1 MSIQNTTTFMG
12 VVIDP
17 KGPSNPM
24 IIKALAEG
32 HCLLDICKFIEVTG
46 FKLNMVMFDYF
57 WQVMV
62 GNTRVHLHPG
72 VFEWFGYEGEIKEQR
87 KNFIRMLKNNNIE
100 YKELTRKDPEIDH
113 YPSIQQEIALLPSNV
128 QHSKFLIMEPDNIKM
143 AIMQLKTKNGHIIR
157 QYYID
162 LEKLMKLYVE
172 YTLCFNKRKAES
184 EITSLEA
191 AMSDMKLER
200 QKQEQM
206 MIRQEAVIQH
216 IKNQNDHLI
225 TQNDNLITQNQQLIS
240 QNEDFQGEFDNIQ
253 GELAVVQDK
262 LNTSIEDRVPKVKTL
277 NRLEQFILI
286 KKNKANERYQYY
298 VICGQNV
305 YVTTRIGLL
314 KRRFERMEVILKLE
328 YQPNTK
334 NLFGRFKETQTQ
346 KGNVNVRMND
356 IELVSMTEEE
366 LIEEFIKLDEEK
378 LNVE

>member
-1 MSIQNTTTFMG
+1 MSVQNTTTFMG

-57 WQVMV
+57 WQVMI
-62 GNTRVHLHPG
+62 GNTGTLQGTLLGTSVL
-72 VFEWFGYEGEIKEQR
+72 EWFGYEGEYKKQ
-87 KNFIRMLKNNNIE
+87 KQNFIKMLKNNNIE
-100 YKELTRKDPEIDH
+100 YRELTRKDPEIEQ

-128 QHSKFLIMEPDNIKM
+128 QNSKFLIMEPKDIKM

-162 LEKLMKLYVE
+162 IEDLMKLYVE

-191 AMSDMKLER
+191 AMSDMKLEM
-200 QKQEQM
+200 K
-206 MIRQEAVIQH
+206 H

-225 TQNDNLITQNQQLIS
+225 TQNDNLITQNQHLIS

-286 KKNKANERYQYY
+286 KKNKLNERYQYY

-314 KRRFERMEVILKLE
+314 KRRFERMEIILKLE

-334 NLFGRFKETQTQ
+334 NLFGRFKETQ

-366 LIEEFIKLDEEK
+366 LVEEFIKLDEEK

>member
-1 MSIQNTTTFMG
+1 MSVQNTTNFMG

-62 GNTRVHLHPG
+62 GNTRVHLHPR

-100 YKELTRKDPEIDH
+100 YIELTRKDPEIDH

-128 QHSKFLIMEPDNIKM
+128 QNSKFLIMEPDNIKM

-191 AMSDMKLER
+191 AMSDMKLEL
-200 QKQEQM
+200 KSLNTHLNE
-206 MIRQEAVIQH
+206 
-216 IKNQNDHLI
+216 IKD
-225 TQNDNLITQNQQLIS
+225 QNQQLIS

-277 NRLEQFILI
+277 NKLEQFILI
-286 KKNKANERYQYY
+286 KKNKVNESYQYY

-314 KRRFERMEVILKLE
+314 KRRFEKMEIILKLE

-334 NLFGRFKETQTQ
+334 NLFGRFKETQ
-346 KGNVNVRMND
+346 KGNANVRMND
-356 IELVSMTEEE
+356 IELVNMTEEE
-366 LIEEFIKLDEEK
+366 LIEEFKKLDEEK

>member
-1 MSIQNTTTFMG
+1 MSVQNTTTFMG

-62 GNTRVHLHPG
+62 GNTDIHLG
-72 VFEWFGYEGEIKEQR
+72 VSVLEWFGYEGNIKQ
-87 KNFIRMLKNNNIE
+87 KFIDMLKRNKIPYRE
-100 YKELTRKDPEIDH
+100 ITRKDPEIEQ
-113 YPSIQQEIALLPSNV
+113 YPSIQQEISLLPSNV
-128 QHSKFLIMEPDNIKM
+128 QHSKFLIMEPDDIKM

-191 AMSDMKLER
+191 AMSDMKLEM
-200 QKQEQM
+200 K
-206 MIRQEAVIQH
+206 H

-225 TQNDNLITQNQQLIS
+225 TQNDHLITQNQQLIS

-334 NLFGRFKETQTQ
+334 NLFGRFKEIFGAQ
-346 KGNVNVRMND
+346 GNVNVRMND
-356 IELVSMTEEE
+356 IELVNMTEEE
-366 LIEEFIKLDEEK
+366 LVEEFIKLDEEK